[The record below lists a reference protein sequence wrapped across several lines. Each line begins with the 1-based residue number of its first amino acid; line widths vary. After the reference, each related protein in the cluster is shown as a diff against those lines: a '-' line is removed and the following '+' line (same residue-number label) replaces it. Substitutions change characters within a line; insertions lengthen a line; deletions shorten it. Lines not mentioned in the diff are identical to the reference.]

1 MSEARSLDLIHE
13 LFLCQVREHLGL
25 LLTLGSHL
33 HRRDLVVLRI
43 FRRKHLWGEVLDV
56 YVL

>member
-1 MSEARSLDLIHE
+1 MSEARSFDLIHE
-13 LFLCQVREHLGL
+13 LLLRQVGKHLGL

-56 YVL
+56 HVL